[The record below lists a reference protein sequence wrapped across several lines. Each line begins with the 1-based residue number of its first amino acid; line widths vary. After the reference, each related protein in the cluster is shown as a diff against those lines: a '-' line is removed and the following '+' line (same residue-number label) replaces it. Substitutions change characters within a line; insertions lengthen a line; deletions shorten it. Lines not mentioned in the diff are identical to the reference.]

1 MTYLKA
7 TYCPRQT
14 PLPAISIF
22 SGEFPSCPCFPFC
35 RAPSA
40 PPLTGRTIS
49 CADLEGAPLHGA
61 PHRATGTPPHSPEHR
76 HTIIAPP
83 PNCRF
88 GEPLCQAPLFHL
100 SVLPCNPNT
109 PMCAGS
115 HHSAPIPPRQLPL
128 LAHHRSPVSAAL
140 RFAIVAG
147 CELVCKTFLGS
158 RVVTLGC
165 SLCACAFHS
174 VAGASP
180 PPASCRVL
188 YACPAARC
196 RALWP
201 HVMGR
206 LAARGHARPSHPT
219 PCAWPVWS
227 LLTGPRQAGS
237 VVGCAFKVPSNSI
250 LLQNS

>member
-1 MTYLKA
+1 MEHLTGLQEPRPTHRSTA
-7 TYCPRQT
+7 TPSSRRRQT
-14 PLPAISIF
+14 AALVSHCAKLLSSTF
-22 SGEFPSCPCFPFC
+22 RCC
-35 RAPSA
+35 RTT
-40 PPLTGRTIS
+40 LT
-49 CADLEGAPLHGA
+49 P
-61 PHRATGTPPHSPEHR
+61 
-76 HTIIAPP
+76 
-83 PNCRF
+83 
-88 GEPLCQAPLFHL
+88 
-100 SVLPCNPNT
+100 
-109 PMCAGS
+109 PMCARS

-206 LAARGHARPSHPT
+206 LAARGHAMPSHPT